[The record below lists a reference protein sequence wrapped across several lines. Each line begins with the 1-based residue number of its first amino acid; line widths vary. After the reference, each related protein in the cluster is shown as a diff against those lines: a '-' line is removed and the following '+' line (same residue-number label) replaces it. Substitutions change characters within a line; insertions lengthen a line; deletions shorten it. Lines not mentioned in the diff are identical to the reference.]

1 MNVSWYSNLSVCP
14 SFSLSICRSV
24 KTLSTFLSII
34 FVILEFVCITDD
46 TFYICMRSF
55 HFCGC
60 MCISMYVDVCVCFGF
75 FVVVYI
81 WISMWLNV
89 FMYCFNSIQY
99 YYFLLLE
106 FLFYI
111 CMLFFA
117 GFFVKYLCYF
127 TWQQHPTDL

>member
-34 FVILEFVCITDD
+34 FVILEFVCITD

-60 MCISMYVDVCVCFGF
+60 MCISMYVDVCVF
-75 FVVVYI
+75 
-81 WISMWLNV
+81 WILCGSIYMNFYVAKCLYV
-89 FMYCFNSIQY
+89 LFQFNTI
-99 YYFLLLE
+99 LLLSVVRISILHLYVIFCRI
-106 FLFYI
+106 FLI
-111 CMLFFA
+111 L
-117 GFFVKYLCYF
+117 VLLYL
-127 TWQQHPTDL
+127 TTASD